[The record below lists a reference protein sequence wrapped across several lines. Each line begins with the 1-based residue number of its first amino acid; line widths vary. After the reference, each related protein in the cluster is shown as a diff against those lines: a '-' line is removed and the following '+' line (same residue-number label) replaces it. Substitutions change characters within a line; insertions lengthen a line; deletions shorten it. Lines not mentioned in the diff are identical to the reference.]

1 MSVTA
6 TLRQCHRLRKHLK
19 ALQEEIDRGPRVLKA
34 QQARLAAEEQA
45 HADHHEAV
53 KRLKL
58 KQRDDEGTLKQTE
71 ARLAKLEQQ
80 LQGISVPKEY
90 KAKESEIEQARAKR
104 AELEDAILATMGEVE
119 ERTAAVPAVDRKWG
133 DAMAE
138 FAQYEVDAAARFER
152 MKADQIDT
160 QAALVKAEADIPAKN
175 RPTYDHLVKGHGPD
189 AFAAVKDRVCQGCR
203 TGLTQQKVI
212 ELSGG
217 AFSQCPSCG
226 KMLYPAA
233 E

>member
-6 TLRQCHRLRKHLK
+6 TLRECHRLRKHLK

-45 HADHHEAV
+45 HKDHHEAI
-53 KRLKL
+53 KKLKL

-71 ARLAKLEQQ
+71 TRLSKLEGQ

-90 KAKESEIEQARAKR
+90 KAKESEIEQAKAKR
-104 AELEDAILATMGEVE
+104 AELEDAILAAMGEVE
-119 ERTAAVPAVDRKWG
+119 EKTAAAPAAEEKWAG
-133 DAMAE
+133 AKAE
-138 FAQYEVDAAARFER
+138 FAQYEKDAADRLAR

-160 QAALVKAEADIPAKN
+160 QAALTKAEADLPPKN
-175 RPTYDHLVKGHGPD
+175 KPTYDHLVKAHGPE
-189 AFAAVKDRVCQGCR
+189 AFAALKDRVCQGCR
-203 TGLTQQKVI
+203 TGLTEQKMLEVR
-212 ELSGG
+212 GG
-217 AFSQCPSCG
+217 AFAQCPSCG
-226 KMLYPAA
+226 KMIYPA